1 MLRQRLLKNSPPRM
15 ISRPPLPCA
24 VILRRCCSPVARPR
38 FLAAPTSMPGD
49 LCDRCH
55 VNLAR
60 CQRRARRRACPA
72 TAQSRRLLARASAAD
87 RDPRRLR
94 AWGLRSLHRARERR
108 DRSFLPDARG
118 ADPRRVRR
126 NHRGIIRQRR
136 DRRSA
141 GRFSRAQCVAMRVLH
156 AGNAD
161 GRAGSIET
169 ACRAGPGAD
178 TRASFRQLLPL
189 HRLSGD
195 CRCGRDHGAG
205 AHGEHAMIVASAN
218 PEGLSVLDRPN
229 SYIGKVVPR
238 PNLERL
244 MQGRGLYVSD
254 MVLPRMAHVVFLRSP
269 HAHARI
275 TGIDAAAARR
285 VPGVVAIV
293 TGEALA
299 AVITPW
305 VGVLSHLKG
314 LKSAP
319 QHAIAIDHVRWQGE
333 AVAAVV
339 ATSRAVA
346 EDAAEIVSVEYQE
359 LDAVT
364 DMRTAL
370 DPETPV
376 IHSSLGDNLAFERNL
391 DAGAVDAA
399 FAESDAVVEADFI
412 FGRHTGVTLEPRS
425 VVADWNAA
433 EARLTIYQGTQAPH
447 MVQNIA
453 ALHLGL
459 TDSQVRVV
467 CKDVGGSFGIKVHI
481 YADEMAT
488 YALSKLLLRPVK
500 FVADRV
506 ESFNT
511 DIHARDH
518 RCKGRIGVKRDG
530 TITAFEIDAL
540 TGIGP
545 YSMYPR
551 TSAIEANQ
559 VVNLV
564 GGPYVTKNYRARAR
578 VVFQNKNV
586 MCQYRAV
593 GHPIAVAVTEGLVE
607 LAAAKIGMD
616 PLELRRR
623 NLIADDAH
631 PSSGPSGIKFEA
643 LSNHAAM
650 DKLVKMMDYN
660 ALRAEQAALRSKNIH
675 RGIGIASFIEVT
687 NPSAAFYGV
696 GGARISSQDGVAVR
710 LDATGSVI
718 CQTSITEQG
727 QGSESLTAQIVGSVL
742 GVSMERVR
750 VILGDTDH
758 TPYGGGTRASRGAG
772 IGGEAALQAA
782 KILRKNVLD
791 VAAAI
796 LQSSPAELDI
806 VNDAI
811 VSAVDG
817 SSRID
822 LKELSRIVYFR
833 PDTLPPGIQPEL
845 MATRHFV
852 PREYPFAF
860 TNGVQASWLEV
871 DTDTGF
877 VKLLRHWVVE
887 DCGTII
893 NPQLV
898 DEQIRG
904 GVVQGL
910 GAALFEKCIY
920 DERGQLTNAN
930 MADYLVPM
938 SGEMPDID
946 VGHVVSPTLETELGA
961 KGAGEAGTAG
971 AAAAVANAV
980 NDALKPFGA
989 IIS

>member
-1 MLRQRLLKNSPPRM
+1 MT
-15 ISRPPLPCA
+15 
-24 VILRRCCSPVARPR
+24 V
-38 FLAAPTSMPGD
+38 FT
-49 LCDRCH
+49 
-55 VNLAR
+55 
-60 CQRRARRRACPA
+60 
-72 TAQSRRLLARASAAD
+72 
-87 RDPRRLR
+87 
-94 AWGLRSLHRARERR
+94 
-108 DRSFLPDARG
+108 
-118 ADPRRVRR
+118 
-126 NHRGIIRQRR
+126 
-136 DRRSA
+136 
-141 GRFSRAQCVAMRVLH
+141 
-156 AGNAD
+156 
-161 GRAGSIET
+161 
-169 ACRAGPGAD
+169 
-178 TRASFRQLLPL
+178 
-189 HRLSGD
+189 
-195 CRCGRDHGAG
+195 
-205 AHGEHAMIVASAN
+205 N
-218 PEGLSVLDRPN
+218 PEILSVLDRPN

-254 MVLPRMAHVVFLRSP
+254 MELPRMAHVAFLRSP
-269 HAHARI
+269 HAHAKI
-275 TGIDAAAARR
+275 IGIDSTEARR
-285 VPGVVAIV
+285 LPGIIAVV
-293 TGEALA
+293 TGEQLA
-299 AVITPW
+299 TVITPW

-319 QHAIAIDHVRWQGE
+319 QHAIAIDRVCWQGE

-339 ATSRAVA
+339 ATSRALA
-346 EDAAEIVSVEYQE
+346 EDAAEAVFVEYDA

-370 DPETPV
+370 DPQIPV
-376 IHSSLGDNLAFERNL
+376 IHPSLGDNLAFERIL
-391 DAGAVDAA
+391 DAGKVDQALA
-399 FAESDAVVEADFI
+399 DSDEIVEAEFM
-412 FGRHTGVTLEPRS
+412 FGRHTGVTLEPRA

-459 TDSQVRVV
+459 EDAQVRVI

-488 YALSKLLLRPVK
+488 YALSKLLRRPIK

-518 RCKGRIGVKRDG
+518 RCKGKIGVKRDG
-530 TITAFEIDAL
+530 TITAFEIDDL

-564 GGPYVTKNYRARAR
+564 GGPYTTKNYRARTR

-593 GHPIAVAVTEGLVE
+593 GHPIACSVTEGLVD
-607 LAAAKIGMD
+607 LAAMKIGMD
-616 PLELRRR
+616 PVEIRRR
-623 NLIADDAH
+623 NLIADDAY
-631 PSSGPSGIKFEA
+631 PCTSASGLRFEL
-643 LSNHAAM
+643 LSHHQSLN
-650 DKLVKMMDYN
+650 KLLKMMDYD
-660 ALRAEQAALRSKNIH
+660 ALRAEQASLRKQNIH

-696 GGARISSQDGVAVR
+696 GGAKISSQDGVAVR
-710 LDATGSVI
+710 LDAQGAVV

-742 GVSMERVR
+742 GVSMEKVR
-750 VILGDTDH
+750 VILGDTDQ
-758 TPYGGGTRASRGAG
+758 TPYGGGTWASRGAG

-782 KILRKNVLD
+782 KVLKRNILA

-796 LQSSPAELDI
+796 LQSTPSELDI
-806 VNDAI
+806 ANNAVVNAG
-811 VSAVDG
+811 DG
-817 SSRID
+817 TSRI
-822 LKELSRIVYFR
+822 ELRELARIVYFR
-833 PDTLPPGIQPEL
+833 PDTLPPELQPEL
-845 MATRHFV
+845 MATRHYV
-852 PREYPFAF
+852 PRQYPFAF

-877 VKLLRHWVVE
+877 VKLLKHWVVE

-893 NPQLV
+893 NPLLV

-910 GAALFEKCIY
+910 GGALCEECLYDAA
-920 DERGQLTNAN
+920 GQLINGTL
-930 MADYLVPM
+930 ADYLVPM
-938 SGEMPDID
+938 AGEMPDIA
-946 VGHVVSPTLETELGA
+946 VAHLVTPIAESELGA
-961 KGAGEAGTAG
+961 KGVGEAGTAG
-971 AAAAVANAV
+971 APAAVMNAI
-980 NDALKPFGA
+980 NDALSPFNVRV
-989 IIS
+989 SDQ